1 MRMAGVIQ
9 SEERRNGMSTQ
20 RPTQAELVEAIRVQY
35 KVSLEEARRLFR
47 ESKRVEGKSKFK
59 ALAEPEQDRVRR
71 KLNSRRPS
79 AVRVTRSIASPPSGT
94 STRSPIGTR
103 WRSRAASHSDSP
115 PPAESAPAS
124 RNPPRPTPDVTTHSQ
139 AIGVE
144 GLSRRAPS
152 LTPCGGSVA
161 RIGRSHAYNSGP
173 NSCT

>member
-35 KVSLEEARRLFR
+35 KVSLQEARRLFR

-115 PPAESAPAS
+115 PL
-124 RNPPRPTPDVTTHSQ
+124 RNPLLRRGIRPAPPRT
-139 AIGVE
+139 
-144 GLSRRAPS
+144 
-152 LTPCGGSVA
+152 
-161 RIGRSHAYNSGP
+161 
-173 NSCT
+173 